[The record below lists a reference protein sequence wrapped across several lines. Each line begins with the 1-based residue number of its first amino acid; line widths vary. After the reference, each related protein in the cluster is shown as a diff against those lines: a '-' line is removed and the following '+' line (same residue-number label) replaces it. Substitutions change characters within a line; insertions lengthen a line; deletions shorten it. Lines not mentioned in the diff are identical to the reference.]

1 MTREEGVALGLS
13 NTPIQLKWFCH
24 LEGDRTKL
32 NWFLLEVALEYY
44 GRIMKSPELAS
55 YREQYDGNQIAQY
68 CTYYVRRLKEGLL
81 KFLRGK
87 RKCINLYQ
95 EHIADFYP
103 HHSYQMN
110 KTLGDVAQEA
120 LAHMMSAC
128 KNCPQ
133 QCLTDYRSRSLD
145 FDIYKD

>member
-1 MTREEGVALGLS
+1 VRAVGLS
-13 NTPIQLKWFCH
+13 YTPIELEWFYY

-44 GRIMKSPELAS
+44 GRIMDSEELIS
-55 YREQYDGNQIAQY
+55 YRERYDKEQIAQF
-68 CTYYVRRLKEGLL
+68 CTSYVRRLKVALL
-81 KFLRGK
+81 KCIRGQTK
-87 RKCINLYQ
+87 HVNIYQ

-103 HHSYQMN
+103 HHSHQMN
-110 KTLGDVAQEA
+110 TA
-120 LAHMMSAC
+120 LCKAAEKALSHMLSAC

-133 QCLTDYRSRSLD
+133 HCLVDYQSRSID

>member
-1 MTREEGVALGLS
+1 MGLS
-13 NTPIQLKWFCH
+13 YTPIQIEWFYY

-44 GRIMKSPELAS
+44 SRIMGNPELKS
-55 YREQYDGNQIAQY
+55 YREQYNKEQIAQY
-68 CTYYVRRLKEGLL
+68 CTYYVRRMKDGLL
-81 KFLRGK
+81 KFIRGR

-95 EHIADFYP
+95 EHITDFYP
-103 HHSYQMN
+103 HHLRQMN
-110 KTLGDVAQEA
+110 STLSATAEEA
-120 LAHMMSAC
+120 LKHMLSAC

-133 QCLTDYRSRSLD
+133 QCLLDYQSRSMD